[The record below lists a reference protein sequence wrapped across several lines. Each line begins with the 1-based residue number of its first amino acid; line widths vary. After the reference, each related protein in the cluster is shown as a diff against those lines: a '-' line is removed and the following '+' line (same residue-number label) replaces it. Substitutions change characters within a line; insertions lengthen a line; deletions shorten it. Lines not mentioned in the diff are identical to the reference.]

1 MTRAIYL
8 ASPYSHPRA
17 DVRHQRWMLA
27 CRAAAYLM
35 REGHIV
41 FSPIA
46 HSHSVEIHGFDKPQS
61 GDFWMAQDLPLLSRC
76 QELMI
81 FMLPGFIESA
91 GIKKEK
97 AFAIE
102 QGIPISYLAPEEVGL

>member
-8 ASPYSHPRA
+8 ASPYSSPRA

-46 HSHSVEIHGFDKPQS
+46 HSHSVEIHGFDGPQS
-61 GDFWMAQDLPLLSRC
+61 SDFWMAQDLPLLSRF

-81 FMLPGFIESA
+81 FMLPGFLESA

-102 QGIPISYLAPEEVGL
+102 RGMPISYLSPEEVGL

>member
-8 ASPYSHPRA
+8 ASPYSSPRA

-61 GDFWMAQDLPLLSRC
+61 GNFWLAQDLPILSRFE
-76 QELMI
+76 ELMI
-81 FMLPGFIESA
+81 FMLPGFRVSE
-91 GIKKEK
+91 GIKREK
-97 AFAIE
+97 TFAINR
-102 QGIPISYLAPEEVGL
+102 GMPISYLSLEEVGF